1 MKKNASFGYIT
12 LVFWFVLL
20 NVLAFVIPTQK
31 TPTFWTAYVFTVIAF
46 ALQFVLWYRS
56 IGKTETLKSKFLGIP
71 IVHIGIVYLIVQLIA
86 FAIFMAAPTIPT
98 WVALIVCA
106 IIFAIAIVCCIAGQM
121 AVQEIDRVEQKVKIK
136 RFYIQSLQVD
146 VEMLAEAEA
155 DADTRVALKKL
166 AEDIRYSDPMS
177 HEMLGDLESR
187 ISAKVE
193 ELKAAADKK
202 TLIAEI
208 NTLLTERNKKCKI
221 LK

>member
-1 MKKNASFGYIT
+1 MKKNSNFGYI
-12 LVFWFVLL
+12 LL
-20 NVLAFVIPTQK
+20 GIAFALFNVLAFAIPTQK

-86 FAIFMAAPTIPT
+86 FAIFMAVPTIPT

-106 IIFAIAIVCCIAGQM
+106 IILAIAIVCCIAGQM
-121 AVQEIDRVEQKVKIK
+121 AVQEIDRVEQKVNIK

-155 DADTRVALKKL
+155 DADTRAALKKL

-187 ISAKVE
+187 ISDKIE
-193 ELKAAADKK
+193 ELKRAEDKIG
-202 TLIAEI
+202 LIKEI
-208 NTLLTERNKKCKI
+208 NLLLIERNKNCKI